1 MPIISRDCFK
11 MDKPNY
17 TMLTTGGQA
26 IWCDVVN
33 KPFPMLL
40 TIQQNPVN
48 TDFPLSI
55 KGRNLDTD
63 TRPKSYK
70 FIAELVETYFI
81 RNDINLW
88 RAICSTNLFGI
99 WEPQA
104 PFNRFANC
112 KAKTY
117 QYRIVLLRVS
127 EINETCLNSSIYKV
141 NNMLNRI
148 DDDFD
153 TDITIKERV
162 IDDVSFYALKSQL
175 ELLIRPYLR

>member
-1 MPIISRDCFK
+1 M
-11 MDKPNY
+11 
-17 TMLTTGGQA
+17 
-26 IWCDVVN
+26 
-33 KPFPMLL
+33 
-40 TIQQNPVN
+40 
-48 TDFPLSI
+48 
-55 KGRNLDTD
+55 
-63 TRPKSYK
+63 
-70 FIAELVETYFI
+70 IAELVETYFI

-112 KAKTY
+112 KAKPY

-153 TDITIKERV
+153 TNITIKERV